1 MILTKHFERLEPNT
15 VNGYQLKVVF
25 HYSSF
30 DKKEIDALE
39 KILQDE
45 LGGLVITKCEVFGE
59 VGESE

>member
-1 MILTKHFERLEPNT
+1 MILIKHFERLEPST

-25 HYSSF
+25 LYSAF

-45 LGGLVITKCEVFGE
+45 LGGLVITKCEVIGE
-59 VGESE
+59 VGE

>member
-1 MILTKHFERLEPNT
+1 MILTKHFEILEPNT

-59 VGESE
+59 AESEG